1 MPRFLHRQRSLESTG
16 VSEPNDYLR
25 QARERLPSRQ
35 TPGECLSRQE
45 VAELV
50 NEWLFKKTGKVVEL
64 DANYIGKLERGVI
77 RWPHRQYRHALRAV
91 LRVETDAR
99 LGFHGR
105 RRRTAVT
112 DVDRQQFFRLSGTV
126 MALPWLDLFS
136 PTTPTPVPTKVDRT
150 EIEQIRTAAS
160 VFSGWDNSHGGGLAR
175 EAVFAQLR
183 WSAQLLHADCP
194 GPLRADLFAA
204 VAHLASVAGFMAF
217 DAFAHDDARRVFRF
231 GLECAEQSGHWQLRA
246 RLLNVMARQ
255 AIWCGQPDDGLT
267 YVETALVRSDRLTAT
282 ELAALHTLRARA
294 LAKLHRIQETFAAV
308 GAADDAFA
316 HARPSVDPSWMAFYD
331 HAQHHGDTGH
341 ALFDLS
347 ITGRKTEA
355 PQRLAYSVAH
365 HGAAFVR
372 SRAMSRTKL
381 ASLLMATGDPRHAAL
396 IGNQALDSAGRL
408 RSRRAVDDLWEL
420 SRHAGRHEQIT
431 EVRDLRGRITE
442 ALGST

>member
-1 MPRFLHRQRSLESTG
+1 
-16 VSEPNDYLR
+16 VAEPNERLR

-45 VAELV
+45 VAELA
-50 NEWLFKKTGKVVEL
+50 NEWLYQATGMVVEL

-77 RWPHRQYRHALRAV
+77 RWPHRRYRDALRAV
-91 LRVETDAR
+91 LRADTDAQ

-105 RRRTAVT
+105 RRQPAAVT
-112 DVDRQQFFRLSGTV
+112 EVDRQQFFRLSGTV
-126 MALPWLDLFS
+126 LALPWLDLFS
-136 PTTPTPVPTKVDRT
+136 PTTPTPVPAKVDRT
-150 EIEQIRTAAS
+150 EIEQIRSAAL

-194 GPLRADLFAA
+194 TPLRADLFAA

-217 DAFAHDDARRVFRF
+217 DAYAHDDARRVFRF
-231 GLECAEQSGHWQLRA
+231 GLESAEQSGNWQLRA
-246 RLLNVMARQ
+246 RLLNMMARQ
-255 AIWCGQPDDGLT
+255 AIWCGHPDNGLT
-267 YVETALVRSDRLTAT
+267 QVETALVRSDRLTAT
-282 ELAALHTLRARA
+282 ERAALHTLRARA
-294 LAKLHRIQETFAAV
+294 LAKLHRVQDTFAAV

-316 HARPSVDPSWMAFYD
+316 HARPSLDPPWMAFYD

-347 ITGRKTEA
+347 IAGRRTQA
-355 PQRLAYSVAH
+355 AQRLAYSVAH
-365 HGAAFVR
+365 HGVAYAR

-381 ASLLMATGDPRHAAL
+381 ASLLMVTGDPRQASA
-396 IGNQALDSAGRL
+396 IGNQALDSAGNL

-420 SRHAGRHEQIT
+420 HRYAGRHESIA
-431 EVRDLRGRITE
+431 EVRQLRERVTE
-442 ALGST
+442 TLGST